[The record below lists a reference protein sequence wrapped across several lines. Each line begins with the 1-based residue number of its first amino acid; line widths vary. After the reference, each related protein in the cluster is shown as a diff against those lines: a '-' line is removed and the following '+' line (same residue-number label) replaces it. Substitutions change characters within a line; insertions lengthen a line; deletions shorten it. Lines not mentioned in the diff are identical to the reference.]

1 MFDSFQLILLD
12 VKACGY
18 VFNPIN
24 DELLV
29 IRSFPENV
37 KIVLW
42 DNSITDKDIF
52 IVLDHNN
59 VLHTFIINPDD
70 VEEGGTSVSCLGQ
83 TKVPLG
89 QHPVLLFGGEVS
101 LQTQSGKLVKLTLTT
116 HETSPNNND
125 YSNEEMKQ
133 VIQKNIRYGFTY
145 KIQLPMLQMT

>member
-1 MFDSFQLILLD
+1 M
-12 VKACGY
+12 
-18 VFNPIN
+18 
-24 DELLV
+24 
-29 IRSFPENV
+29 
-37 KIVLW
+37 
-42 DNSITDKDIF
+42 
-52 IVLDHNN
+52 
-59 VLHTFIINPDD
+59 
-70 VEEGGTSVSCLGQ
+70 
-83 TKVPLG
+83 PLG